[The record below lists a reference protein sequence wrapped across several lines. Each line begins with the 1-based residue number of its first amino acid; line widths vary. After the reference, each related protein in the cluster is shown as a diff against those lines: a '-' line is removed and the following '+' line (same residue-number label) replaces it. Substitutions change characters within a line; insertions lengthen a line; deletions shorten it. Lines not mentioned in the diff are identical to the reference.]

1 LRAHRR
7 HIQTTERENE
17 EKKEAERARPTAS
30 RKTPADIAVH

>member
-7 HIQTTERENE
+7 DIQTTERENE

-30 RKTPADIAVH
+30 REIPADIAVY